1 MEVLVIHSN
10 RKMFNLN
17 LYYNFMS
24 ITKSIFNSIL
34 LAGVVTLASC
44 SDDDAPLAPVVATT
58 VTNLEADPA
67 TGFNPTTGQAIGTT
81 GKFKLFSFETGEAV
95 ANADSASTKWD
106 IGFRGTTIILNGGTS
121 GPGEAQAQ
129 ILTAIFEEV
138 KEAPESGYNSDNS
151 PNFAIPTGSGNGWYN
166 AAGGGPSSPTI
177 ITPIP
182 GRIIVIKTATGRFA
196 KMEIL
201 SYYKDAPASPTGTEP
216 SRRYTFRYV
225 YQPNDSRK
233 FE

>member
-1 MEVLVIHSN
+1 
-10 RKMFNLN
+10 
-17 LYYNFMS
+17 MS
-24 ITKSIFNSIL
+24 ISKSIFTSIIFSL
-34 LAGVVTLASC
+34 GVATMMSC
-44 SDDDAPLAPVVATT
+44 SDDDPVLIPVVATT
-58 VTNLEADPA
+58 VENLEADPA
-67 TGFNPTTGQAIGTT
+67 TGFDPMTGQPLGTT

-95 ANADSASTKWD
+95 VNTDSATTKWD

-121 GPGEAQAQ
+121 GPGDAQAQ

-138 KEAPESGYNSDNS
+138 TEAPETGFSSDSS

-166 AAGGGPSSPTI
+166 AAGGGPSSPTV

-196 KMEIL
+196 KVEIL
-201 SYYKDAPASPTGTEP
+201 SYYKDAPASPTGFEP
-216 SRRYTFRYV
+216 ARYYKFRYV